1 MSVQE
6 IQNVIS
12 SLPQADLAVL
22 TNWFEE
28 FQMSSWDRQIEED
41 SKAGRLDHIKQQVEM
56 QVKAGQFSP
65 L

>member
-12 SLPQADLAVL
+12 SLPQSDLAVL

-28 FQMSSWDRQIEED
+28 FQMNAWDRQIEED
-41 SKAGRLDHIKQQVEM
+41 SKAGRLDHIKQQVEN
-56 QVKAGQFSP
+56 QVKAGQFNP
-65 L
+65 P